1 MSDAN
6 PASLAAEFHK
16 LGVSSQDLVR
26 KFRKYAGT
34 SKEFEEVSGR

>member
-6 PASLAAEFHK
+6 PSALVSEFHRI
-16 LGVSSQDLVR
+16 GIGADDLVR

-34 SKEFEEVSGR
+34 SNEFREIAGI

>member
-6 PASLAAEFHK
+6 PSALAFEFHR
-16 LGVSSQDLVR
+16 LGLSADDLVR

-34 SKEFEEVSGR
+34 SKEFREVAGA